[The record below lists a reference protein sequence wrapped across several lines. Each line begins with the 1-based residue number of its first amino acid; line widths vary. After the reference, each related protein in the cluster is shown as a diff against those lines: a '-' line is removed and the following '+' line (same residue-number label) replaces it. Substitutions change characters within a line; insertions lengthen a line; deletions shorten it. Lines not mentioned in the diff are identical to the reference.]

1 MCYSL
6 YLSTSSP
13 EDLTKYNSELVRF
26 RPPEPAD
33 EKWTGLLRHEHK
45 WFVGSKSQCSCT
57 FRHFTSPDLGF
68 TEPLDWFPE
77 DKDNIQATAELQR
90 VIHALV
96 SAREQVDC
104 LDAWFDARP
113 EAIKEMAVKFNTVSE
128 KQFLLFEN
136 YHFLFE

>member
-13 EDLTKYNSELVRF
+13 EDLTKHNSELVRF
-26 RPPEPAD
+26 RRPEPAD
-33 EKWTGLLRHEHK
+33 EKWTGLLQHEHK

-68 TEPLDWFPE
+68 TEPQDWAPE
-77 DKDNIQATAELQR
+77 DKDNIEATAELYR
-90 VIHALV
+90 VIHGLA
-96 SAREQVDC
+96 SAGERVDC
-104 LDAWFDARP
+104 LDVWFDARP
-113 EAIKEMAVKFNTVSE
+113 DAIEEMVVKLDAVSE

-136 YHFLFE
+136 YHLLFG